1 MILKLLFEYLNNMD
15 DIYKNIEEY
24 NPNKKRRT
32 LIVFD
37 DMIADMLNNKKINPT
52 VTELFIKGR
61 KIFLLFLSHNLV
73 LLFRKILD

>member
-1 MILKLLFEYLNNMD
+1 MILKLLFEYLNDMD

-73 LLFRKILD
+73 LQFRKILD